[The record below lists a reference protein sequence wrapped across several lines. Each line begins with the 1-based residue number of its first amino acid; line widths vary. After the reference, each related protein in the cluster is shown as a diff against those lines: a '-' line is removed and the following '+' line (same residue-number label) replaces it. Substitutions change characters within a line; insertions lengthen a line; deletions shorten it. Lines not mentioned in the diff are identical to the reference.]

1 METHQEYLNLLS
13 DNDTEQIRSTEHFCK
28 MLENQ
33 FPTLKTDKCK
43 KTVSYFDFLSELYLG
58 NTK

>member
-33 FPTLKTDKCK
+33 FLTLKTDKCK
-43 KTVSYFDFLSELYLG
+43 
-58 NTK
+58 NNW